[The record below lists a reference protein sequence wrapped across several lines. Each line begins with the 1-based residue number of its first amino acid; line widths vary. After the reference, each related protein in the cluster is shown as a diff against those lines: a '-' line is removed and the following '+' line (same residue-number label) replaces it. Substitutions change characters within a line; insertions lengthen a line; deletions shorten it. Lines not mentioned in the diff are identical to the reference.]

1 MKNNF
6 CLVALMLSSS
16 AFAAPYVGLEYG
28 VTSMDSKYTT
38 NFTGDAVS
46 LNPNETND
54 SFGGFIGYRFDSIG
68 FELGYKQYDADDSR
82 SQHKGFTGAFPNMI
96 EQEREWNADLD
107 AKQLT
112 FKPVYFYNVNEK
124 LQLKTGLGL
133 TYTQYEYKSSSYD
146 EFEMMINGMEYNVPR
161 NGGEVRKDNVFGA
174 IASIGIEYKVIQDLA
189 IGASASYQLDS
200 MASASSFM
208 LTSAYY
214 F

>member
-1 MKNNF
+1 MKNNL

-46 LNPNETND
+46 LNPNEASD
-54 SFGGFIGYRFDSIG
+54 SFGGFIGYRFDSVG
-68 FELGYKQYDADDSR
+68 LELGYKQYDADDSR
-82 SQHKGFTGAFPNMI
+82 SQHKGFTGSYPNQI
-96 EQEREWNADLD
+96 EQEREWNADVN

-112 FKPVYFYNVNEK
+112 FKPVYFYNVSEK

-133 TYTQYEYKSSSYD
+133 TYTQYEYKSSTHD
-146 EFEMMINGMEYNVPR
+146 EFENTFDDTERYEPR

-174 IASIGIEYKVIQDLA
+174 IASVGLEYKVIQNLA
-189 IGASASYQLDS
+189 VGASASYQLDS
-200 MASASSFM
+200 MANTSSFM
-208 LTSAYY
+208 VTSAYY

>member
-1 MKNNF
+1 MKNNL
-6 CLVALMLSSS
+6 CLIALMLSSS

-46 LNPNETND
+46 LNPNEASD
-54 SFGGFIGYRFDSIG
+54 SFGGFIGYRFDSVG
-68 FELGYKQYDADDSR
+68 FELGYKQYEADESR
-82 SQHKGFTGAFPNMI
+82 SIHIYPSTTPGFS
-96 EQEREWNADLD
+96 QEREWNADVD

-112 FKPVYFYNVNEK
+112 FKPVYFYSINEK

-133 TYTQYEYKSSSYD
+133 TYTQYKYNSSSHD
-146 EFEMMINGMEYNVPR
+146 EFEMILNDDVEHNVAR

-174 IASIGIEYKVIQDLA
+174 IASVGLEYKVIQNLA
-189 IGASASYQLDS
+189 VGASASYQIDS

>member
-1 MKNNF
+1 MKNNL
-6 CLVALMLSSS
+6 CLIALMLSSS

-38 NFTGDAVS
+38 NFAGDAVS
-46 LNPNETND
+46 LNPNEASD
-54 SFGGFIGYRFDSIG
+54 SFGGFIGYRFDSVG
-68 FELGYKQYDADDSR
+68 FELGYKQYEADDSR
-82 SQHKGFTGAFPNMI
+82 SIHIYPSTTPGFS
-96 EQEREWNADLD
+96 QEREWNADVD

-112 FKPVYFYNVNEK
+112 FKPVYFYSINEK

-133 TYTQYEYKSSSYD
+133 TYTQYKYNSSSHD
-146 EFEMMINGMEYNVPR
+146 EFEMILNDDVEHNVAR

-174 IASIGIEYKVIQDLA
+174 IASVGLEYKVIQNLA
-189 IGASASYQLDS
+189 VGASASYQVDS

-208 LTSAYY
+208 LTSSYC

>member
-1 MKNNF
+1 MKNNL
-6 CLVALMLSSS
+6 CLIALMLSSS
-16 AFAAPYVGLEYG
+16 AFAAPYAGLEYG

-46 LNPNETND
+46 LNPNEASD
-54 SFGGFIGYRFDSIG
+54 SFGGFIGYRFDSVG
-68 FELGYKQYDADDSR
+68 FELGYKQYEADDSR
-82 SQHKGFTGAFPNMI
+82 SIHIYPSTTPGFS
-96 EQEREWNADLD
+96 QEREWNADVD

-112 FKPVYFYNVNEK
+112 FKPVYFYSINEK

-133 TYTQYEYKSSSYD
+133 TYTQYKYNSSSHD
-146 EFEMMINGMEYNVPR
+146 EFEMILNDDVEHNVAR

-174 IASIGIEYKVIQDLA
+174 IASVGLEYKVIQNLA
-189 IGASASYQLDS
+189 VGASASYQVDS

>member
-1 MKNNF
+1 
-6 CLVALMLSSS
+6 MLSSS
-16 AFAAPYVGLEYG
+16 AFAAPYAGLEYG

-46 LNPNETND
+46 LNPNEASD
-54 SFGGFIGYRFDSIG
+54 SFGGFIGYRFDSVG
-68 FELGYKQYDADDSR
+68 FELGYKQYEADDSR
-82 SQHKGFTGAFPNMI
+82 SIHIYPSTTPGFS
-96 EQEREWNADLD
+96 QEREWNADVD

-112 FKPVYFYNVNEK
+112 FKPVYFYSINEK

-133 TYTQYEYKSSSYD
+133 TYTQYKYNSSSHD
-146 EFEMMINGMEYNVPR
+146 EFEMILNDDVEHNVAR

-174 IASIGIEYKVIQDLA
+174 IASVGLEYKVIQNLA
-189 IGASASYQLDS
+189 VGASASYQVDS